1 MSDKSHLNFK
11 GNLMAGS
18 LQDQFLAAGLVKKQK
33 AKNIQTAKKKAAKQS
48 RASNTKLVDEA
59 GELAKQAQEEQRIKS
74 QALNKQHKAEAEQ
87 KAVLAQI
94 RQIITLNT
102 IKKAPKE
109 MADDE
114 LSAFNFTHSNKIK
127 TLYVSPQNH
136 DLVSR
141 GIVAIA
147 SLEEVGSDVYHL
159 IPAEAA
165 NKIKERN
172 SEAIVLLNDFSS
184 KEKSTNTDDLEKE
197 DDPYSDFEVPDDLMW

>member
-1 MSDKSHLNFK
+1 
-11 GNLMAGS
+11 MAGS

-48 RASNTKLVDEA
+48 RANNTELVDEV

-74 QALNKQHKAEAEQ
+74 QTLNKQHKAEAEK
-87 KAVLAQI
+87 KAILAQI

-109 MADDE
+109 MADAE
-114 LSAFNFTHSNKIK
+114 LSTYNFTHNNKIK

-147 SLEEVGSDVYHL
+147 SLEEAGSDVYHL

-197 DDPYSDFEVPDDLMW
+197 DDPYADFEVPDDLMW

>member
-1 MSDKSHLNFK
+1 
-11 GNLMAGS
+11 MAGS

-48 RASNTKLVDEA
+48 RANNTELVDEV

-94 RQIITLNT
+94 RQIITLNS
-102 IKKAPKE
+102 IKKAPQE

-114 LSAFNFTHSNKIK
+114 LSAYNFTHNNKIK
-127 TLYVSPQNH
+127 TMYMSPQNH

-141 GIVAIA
+141 GVIAIA
-147 SLEEVGSDVYHL
+147 SLEEAGSDDYQL

-184 KEKSTNTDDLEKE
+184 KEKSTRTDDLEKE
-197 DDPYSDFEVPDDLMW
+197 DDPYADFEVPDDLMW

>member
-1 MSDKSHLNFK
+1 MTDKSHYNFK

-48 RASNTKLVDEA
+48 RANNTELVDEV

-109 MADDE
+109 MADAE
-114 LSAFNFTHSNKIK
+114 LSTYNFTHNNKIK

-147 SLEEVGSDVYHL
+147 SLEEAGSDVYYL

-197 DDPYSDFEVPDDLMW
+197 DDPYADFEVPDDLMW